1 MSRRKKTKGN
11 SGSGGESWMT
21 TFSDLMSL
29 LLTFFILLFSMS
41 NVSNEKFTQAAQ
53 SLSSSLI
60 GGGEGIMDGVIVP
73 FEDDNTGTNETVV
86 PAEELE
92 APGLDPALIEIYNRV
107 INFVEKNDLED
118 KVIITADSKGVYVNV
133 SNAILFGKESASIS
147 REGRSVLKS
156 VGKLLNQLDNRV
168 VIEGHTDD
176 IPNAYGQ
183 YPTNWE
189 LSVGRAVSV
198 LRYLNENEHVDARR
212 LSAVGYGENQP
223 LAPNNSEENRARNR
237 RVNIVV
243 IYEPEG

>member
-11 SGSGGESWMT
+11 SGSGGGSWMT

-29 LLTFFILLFSMS
+29 LLTFFLLLFSMS

-243 IYEPEG
+243 VYEPEG

>member
-1 MSRRKKTKGN
+1 MSRRRKKTAGN
-11 SGSGGESWMT
+11 GGGASWIT

-29 LLTFFILLFSMS
+29 LLTLFILLFSMS
-41 NVSNEKFTQAAQ
+41 NVSDDKFNQAAY
-53 SLSSSLI
+53 SLSNSLL
-60 GGGEGIMDGVIVP
+60 GGGEGIMDGMIVP
-73 FEDDNTGTNETVV
+73 YEEETTGTNKPVT
-86 PAEELE
+86 PAKELE
-92 APGLDPALIEIYNRV
+92 GAELDPALIAIYNQV
-107 INFVEKNDLED
+107 LNFVEKNELED
-118 KVIITADSKGVYVNV
+118 KVIITADQKGIYVNV

-198 LRYLNENEHVDARR
+198 LRYLNENEHVDTRR

>member
-118 KVIITADSKGVYVNV
+118 KVIITADPKGVYVNV

-198 LRYLNENEHVDARR
+198 LRYLNENEHVDTRR

>member
-1 MSRRKKTKGN
+1 MSRRRKKTAGN
-11 SGSGGESWMT
+11 GGGASWIT

-41 NVSNEKFTQAAQ
+41 NVSDDKFNQAAY
-53 SLSSSLI
+53 SLSNSLL
-60 GGGEGIMDGVIVP
+60 GGGEGIMDGMIVP
-73 FEDDNTGTNETVV
+73 YEEETTGTNKPVT
-86 PAEELE
+86 PAKELE
-92 APGLDPALIEIYNRV
+92 GAELDPALIAIYNQV
-107 INFVEKNDLED
+107 LNFVEKNELED
-118 KVIITADSKGVYVNV
+118 KVIITADQKGIYVNV

-198 LRYLNENEHVDARR
+198 LRYLNENEHVDTRR

-223 LAPNNSEENRARNR
+223 LAPNNSEKNRARNR

>member
-11 SGSGGESWMT
+11 SGSGGGSWMT

-118 KVIITADSKGVYVNV
+118 KVIITADPKGVYVNV

-223 LAPNNSEENRARNR
+223 LARNNSEETRARNR

-243 IYEPEG
+243 IY

>member
-11 SGSGGESWMT
+11 SGSGGGSWIT

-41 NVSNEKFTQAAQ
+41 NVSDDKFNQAAQ

-73 FEDDNTGTNETVV
+73 FEDNNTGTNETVV

-118 KVIITADSKGVYVNV
+118 KVIITADQKGIYVNI

-243 IYEPEG
+243 VYEPEG

>member
-1 MSRRKKTKGN
+1 MSRRRKKTAEN
-11 SGSGGESWMT
+11 GGGASWIT

-41 NVSNEKFTQAAQ
+41 NVSDDKFNQAAY
-53 SLSSSLI
+53 SLSNSLL
-60 GGGEGIMDGVIVP
+60 GGGEGIMDGMIVP
-73 FEDDNTGTNETVV
+73 YEEETTGTNKPVT
-86 PAEELE
+86 PAKELE
-92 APGLDPALIEIYNRV
+92 GAELDPALIAIYNQV
-107 INFVEKNDLED
+107 LNFVEKNELED
-118 KVIITADSKGVYVNV
+118 KVIITADQKGIYVNV

-198 LRYLNENEHVDARR
+198 LRYLNENEHVDTRR

>member
-1 MSRRKKTKGN
+1 MSRRRKKTAGN
-11 SGSGGESWMT
+11 GGGASWIT

-41 NVSNEKFTQAAQ
+41 NVSDDKFNQAAY
-53 SLSSSLI
+53 SLSNSLL
-60 GGGEGIMDGVIVP
+60 GGGEGIMDGMIVP
-73 FEDDNTGTNETVV
+73 YEEETTGTNKPVT
-86 PAEELE
+86 PAKELE
-92 APGLDPALIEIYNRV
+92 GAELDPALIAIYNQV
-107 INFVEKNDLED
+107 LNFVEKNELED
-118 KVIITADSKGVYVNV
+118 KVIITADQKGIYVNV

-198 LRYLNENEHVDARR
+198 LRYLNENEHVDTRR

>member
-11 SGSGGESWMT
+11 SGSGGGSWMT

-243 IYEPEG
+243 VYEPEG

>member
-1 MSRRKKTKGN
+1 MARRRKKERGTGG
-11 SGSGGESWMT
+11 GSASWMT

-41 NVSNEKFTQAAQ
+41 SVSNDKFSQAAT
-53 SLSSSLI
+53 SLSASLM
-60 GGGEGIMDGVIVP
+60 GGGDGILEGVIVP
-73 FEDDNTGTNETVV
+73 VDEGNLGTDEDGV
-86 PAEELE
+86 PASEMDTTGMDPELI
-92 APGLDPALIEIYNRV
+92 AIYNRV
-107 INFVEKNDLED
+107 MTFIEANGIED
-118 KVIITADSKGVYVNV
+118 KVLISADSKGVYVNV

-156 VGKLLNQLDNRV
+156 VGKLLNQLDNQV

-198 LRYLNENEHVDARR
+198 LRYLSEKEHVNPNR
-212 LSAVGYGENQP
+212 LSAVGYGEYKP
-223 LAPNNSEENRARNR
+223 LAPNDSEENRARNR
-237 RVNIVV
+237 RVNIVLV
-243 IYEPEG
+243 YEPEE

>member
-11 SGSGGESWMT
+11 SGSGGGSWIT

-41 NVSNEKFTQAAQ
+41 NVSDEKFTQAAQ

-118 KVIITADSKGVYVNV
+118 KVIITADQKGIYVNI

>member
-1 MSRRKKTKGN
+1 MSRRRKKTAEN
-11 SGSGGESWMT
+11 GGGASWIT

-41 NVSNEKFTQAAQ
+41 NVSDDKFNQAAY
-53 SLSSSLI
+53 SLSNSLL
-60 GGGEGIMDGVIVP
+60 GGGEGIMDGMIVP
-73 FEDDNTGTNETVV
+73 YEEETTGTNKPVT
-86 PAEELE
+86 PAKELE
-92 APGLDPALIEIYNRV
+92 GAELDPALIAIYNKV
-107 INFVEKNDLED
+107 LNFVEKNELED
-118 KVIITADSKGVYVNV
+118 KVIITADQKGIYVNV

-198 LRYLNENEHVDARR
+198 LRYLNENEHVDTRR

>member
-11 SGSGGESWMT
+11 SGSGGGSWMT

-29 LLTFFILLFSMS
+29 LLTFFLLLFSMS

>member
-11 SGSGGESWMT
+11 SGSGGGSWMT

-53 SLSSSLI
+53 CLSSSLI

-118 KVIITADSKGVYVNV
+118 KVIITADPKGVYVNV

-198 LRYLNENEHVDARR
+198 LRYLNENEHVDTRR
-212 LSAVGYGENQP
+212 LSVVGYGENQP

>member
-1 MSRRKKTKGN
+1 MSRRRKKTAGN
-11 SGSGGESWMT
+11 GGGASWIT

-41 NVSNEKFTQAAQ
+41 NVSDEKFTQAAQ

>member
-118 KVIITADSKGVYVNV
+118 KVIITADPKGVYVNV

>member
-1 MSRRKKTKGN
+1 MSRRRKKTAGN
-11 SGSGGESWMT
+11 GGGASWIT

-41 NVSNEKFTQAAQ
+41 NVSDDKFNQAAY
-53 SLSSSLI
+53 SLSNSLL
-60 GGGEGIMDGVIVP
+60 GGGEGIMDGMIVP
-73 FEDDNTGTNETVV
+73 YEEETTGTNKPVT
-86 PAEELE
+86 PAKELE
-92 APGLDPALIEIYNRV
+92 GAELDPALIAIYNQV
-107 INFVEKNDLED
+107 LNFVEKNELED
-118 KVIITADSKGVYVNV
+118 KVIITADQKGIYVNI

-198 LRYLNENEHVDARR
+198 LRYLNENEHVDTRR